1 LLPREK
7 GTTAAIR
14 PSVLTRP
21 FPSSSPLTTST
32 FSTAPRMW
40 RMRAATSAEDFAQS
54 PVGSYLLTDRA
65 LYWCASA
72 DLVGIAAWGSP
83 TVEEADQA
91 VLLWDH
97 IVPQLARPFDLVIDV
112 RRVTSITQPT
122 FARLHELAAPR
133 MGGRGSIRRQLVLTP
148 PGLAGAVVAGF
159 CNMMSFA
166 HDWTCL
172 GDDATGFAW
181 LGRPDGASVRAMVD
195 ALAARGEGDL
205 VPRLRALLVR
215 DLAAASVPTAARALG
230 VSPRSLQRHLAAA
243 GTSFRRELR
252 RARIEAARELL
263 AGTRATVESVAR
275 SVGCESP
282 SSFIRMFRSIT
293 GETPATFRA
302 RAGSPHFQPAPVTA

>member
-1 LLPREK
+1 ME
-7 GTTAAIR
+7 GTTSAQGGG
-14 PSVLTRP
+14 VLTHSALP
-21 FPSSSPLTTST
+21 VV
-32 FSTAPRMW
+32 APRVW
-40 RMRAATSAEDFAQS
+40 RMRAATSVQDFADS

-65 LYWCASA
+65 LYWCSGP
-72 DLVGIAAWGSP
+72 DFIGVAAWGSP
-83 TVEEADQA
+83 TAEEAEQA
-91 VLLWDH
+91 VQLWDL
-97 IVPQLARPFDLVIDV
+97 ISSQLTKPFDLVVDV

-122 FARLHELAAPR
+122 FARLSELTA
-133 MGGRGSIRRQLVLTP
+133 GRVGARGVVRRQLVLTP
-148 PGLAGAVVAGF
+148 PGLAGAVVSGF
-159 CNMMSFA
+159 CNMLGIA
-166 HDWTCL
+166 HEWTCV
-172 GDDATGFAW
+172 GDDATGFTW
-181 LGRPDGASVRAMVD
+181 LGRPDASSVRMMVD

-215 DLAAASVPTAARALG
+215 DLAAATVPTAARALG

-302 RAGSPHFQPAPVTA
+302 RAGGQRFQPTSATAA

>member
-1 LLPREK
+1 
-7 GTTAAIR
+7 
-14 PSVLTRP
+14 
-21 FPSSSPLTTST
+21 
-32 FSTAPRMW
+32 
-40 RMRAATSAEDFAQS
+40 
-54 PVGSYLLTDRA
+54 
-65 LYWCASA
+65 
-72 DLVGIAAWGSP
+72 
-83 TVEEADQA
+83 
-91 VLLWDH
+91 
-97 IVPQLARPFDLVIDV
+97 
-112 RRVTSITQPT
+112 
-122 FARLHELAAPR
+122 
-133 MGGRGSIRRQLVLTP
+133 
-148 PGLAGAVVAGF
+148 
-159 CNMMSFA
+159 
-166 HDWTCL
+166 
-172 GDDATGFAW
+172 
-181 LGRPDGASVRAMVD
+181 MVD

-302 RAGSPHFQPAPVTA
+302 RAGSPHFQPTPVAA